1 MEKKK
6 RNYGRT
12 LGWVFIVMS
21 GMNLLSF
28 FSKLAA
34 GIEEMIFVQ
43 INNFMIFGLLGAFL
57 LYRANKKNA
66 NRKSERN
73 GNKRSSGEMR

>member
-43 INNFMIFGLLGAFL
+43 INNFVIFGLLGAFL
-57 LYRANKKNA
+57 LYREKK
-66 NRKSERN
+66 KEREQEERA
-73 GNKRSSGEMR
+73 KWEQEE